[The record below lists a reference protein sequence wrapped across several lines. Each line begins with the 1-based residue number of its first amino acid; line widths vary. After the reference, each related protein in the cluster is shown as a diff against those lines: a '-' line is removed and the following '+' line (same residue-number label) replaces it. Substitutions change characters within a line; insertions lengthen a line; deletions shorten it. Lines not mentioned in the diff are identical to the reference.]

1 MRWADLTWEGIGA
14 LRENGVD
21 MVMLPV
27 GSTEQHG
34 PHLPL
39 NVDTVLAEAVADAV
53 STATGVPVLP
63 ALPFGC
69 ALGHTRHWPGT
80 LSLTPAT
87 LTQVVCEILDDVIA
101 YGFTRI
107 LILSG
112 HNTNAAPLRCALE
125 TLRQKHPTL
134 KVAQKHVMEASRRCK
149 DAYLADAEDFHAN
162 AAETALIMHLH
173 PELVVRDR
181 IFDDPDRTADLVF
194 SYTVPYTSKAGH
206 TGRPTDATREIGS
219 ELFEMLVEDWTN
231 LVRRAMVEEP
241 PLRPE
246 TGQDSLAPKGVRS
259 A

>member
-1 MRWADLTWEGIGA
+1 MRWADLTWEGIA
-14 LRENGVD
+14 KLRERSVD

-39 NVDTVLAEAVADAV
+39 SVDTDLAEAVADAV
-53 STATGVPVLP
+53 SAATGVPVLP

-69 ALGHTRHWPGT
+69 ALGHTRLWPGT
-80 LSLTPAT
+80 LSLTPGT

-112 HNTNAAPLRCALE
+112 HVTNAAPLRCALE
-125 TLRQKHPTL
+125 TLRQRHPKL
-134 KVAQKHVMEASRRCK
+134 QIAQKHVLEASARCK
-149 DAYLADAEDFHAN
+149 AAYLADAEDFHAN
-162 AAETALIMHLH
+162 AAETALMMHLH
-173 PELVVRDR
+173 PMLVVQDR

-194 SYTVPYTSKAGH
+194 SYAVPYTSKAGH
-206 TGRPTDATREIGS
+206 TGRPTEATVPMGA
-219 ELFEMLVEDWTN
+219 ELFAMLVEDWAT

-241 PLRPE
+241 PLRPIE
-246 TGQDSLAPKGVRS
+246 TQP
-259 A
+259 